1 MGKFFKTAKT
11 KSKFQILQDNKV
23 PLTPEERT
31 TVFER
36 KAVWHY
42 GFSKHPITGR
52 KVQQVSAIWK
62 TINPTIHIPISFQ

>member
-36 KAVWHY
+36 KAV
-42 GFSKHPITGR
+42 
-52 KVQQVSAIWK
+52 
-62 TINPTIHIPISFQ
+62 